1 MAITGAAGMTHGITE
16 DTGAGTTLG
25 ITEVIGAVTL
35 GTAIIIR
42 TIADGTEA
50 GDLYGDTIITTALS
64 TEAEASGTAGTVR
77 DMRPKTTAGSSQTG
91 PQPAEASAQA
101 AA

>member
-1 MAITGAAGMTHGITE
+1 MTHGITE

-50 GDLYGDTIITTALS
+50 GDLYGDTIITTARS
-64 TEAEASGTAGTVR
+64 TEAEASGTAGTAL

-91 PQPAEASAQA
+91 PQPAEVSVQA